1 MEILLPIIGLV
12 WIVLSI
18 ILFFKLW
25 TACNDIRRIA
35 DKYDPEGK
43 AAKEKAQQ
51 ESEDKQLEAF
61 IHDN

>member
-1 MEILLPIIGLV
+1 MEILLPIIGIT
-12 WIVLSI
+12 WIILNI

-35 DKYDPEGK
+35 DKCDPNGK
-43 AAKEKAQQ
+43 ITRERIQRDSEKE
-51 ESEDKQLEAF
+51 QLDAF